1 VSGPSQ
7 GAKKIIM
14 AALTLVSPSPRPLQS
29 LVEGALQ
36 NELRL
41 LEAGLR
47 RREQRLQGFE
57 ARYGLSTADFIQRY
71 ENDALEETLE
81 CAEWVDEYRLRARL
95 LEKADAL
102 RAIRFAD

>member
-1 VSGPSQ
+1 
-7 GAKKIIM
+7 M
-14 AALTLVSPSPRPLQS
+14 AELTLVSSSQHPLQP

-41 LEAGLR
+41 LEAGIQR
-47 RREQRLQGFE
+47 SEQRLQEFE
-57 ARYGLSTADFIQRY
+57 ARYGLSTADFTQHY
-71 ENDALEETLE
+71 ENDQLEETLE
-81 CAEWVDEYRLRARL
+81 FAEWIGESRLRARL

>member
-1 VSGPSQ
+1 
-7 GAKKIIM
+7 M
-14 AALTLVSPSPRPLQS
+14 AELTLISSSHRPLQS

-41 LEAGLR
+41 LEAGIR
-47 RREQRLQGFE
+47 RSEQRLQEFE
-57 ARYGLSTADFIQRY
+57 ARYGLSTAEFVQHY
-71 ENDALEETLE
+71 ENDELEETLE
-81 CAEWVDEYRLRARL
+81 LAEWIGESRLRERL